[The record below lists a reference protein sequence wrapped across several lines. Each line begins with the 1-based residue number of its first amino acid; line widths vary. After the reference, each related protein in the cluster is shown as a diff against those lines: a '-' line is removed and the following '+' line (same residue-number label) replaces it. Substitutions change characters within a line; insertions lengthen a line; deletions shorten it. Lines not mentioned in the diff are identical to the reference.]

1 MIKLNYCKKLLDV
14 GFSLISVGENKRPN
28 TKWKKY
34 QNSQISKNDFEK
46 NYNIKK
52 SSYTNSLGVEVE
64 LNATENIGICTGFW
78 GVEVIDVD
86 LKVLPSIQKQR
97 EFWDEYL
104 GFLRKSIIDFDN
116 KVVIY
121 QTLTGGYHILY
132 RCSKV
137 GGNEKLA
144 TLKGYNQAIIETR
157 GVGGYVVIYEKQVSS
172 NAYHNIQ
179 EISELDRDTIIN
191 CSRYF
196 NYIEPKPEDRYNNKK
211 QPFINNGESLTPG
224 TDFNNK
230 TNIFDLIS
238 SDFEIVGKLKESTV
252 IRRHGASSDKSGH
265 IFTENGCMYLFSTGT
280 IYPSEELLTPFAV
293 YTYKNH
299 NGNFS
304 DSAKDLY
311 AKGFGSR
318 QIKVPKEIEEEIPR
332 EILDKIK
339 FPIEVF
345 PLKLQNYIL
354 ECESTLDSNIDYMGA
369 SFMWL
374 MSVII
379 GNSIKI
385 EPKKGWVDGCN
396 LWFCCVGRA
405 GVGKTP
411 SIKNIISPLKKL
423 NNLEI
428 KKYLKEREK
437 YEYFESLDKKEKERA
452 EEIKKPKK
460 TQFIVNDITLEAL
473 VEMHEENKNGI
484 GVFKD
489 ELAGFFK
496 DMNKYRDGSDK
507 EFWLST
513 WANESVALNRKTA
526 KSSYIESPIIPILG
540 GIQPNILSSIF
551 TEENKDNGLVDR
563 FLLVYPDVKVDLYN
577 DREMSQY
584 TIEWYNDY
592 IIELYNL
599 VQRNITVYNEE
610 GEINSYVATLTPEA
624 KKEWERIYNKITKY
638 QNSDNESEYFKSMYP
653 KLKNYVVRFALVF
666 NCLECFENGLDY
678 MIVSSESFLKAEKL
692 ADYFVTQAKKVKYDT
707 TDKNEAKKVLKKS
720 ENKTKKE
727 QAIDI
732 YNANKSIKKSEMAE
746 MLGVS
751 RQMVDKY
758 LKNV

>member
-1 MIKLNYCKKLLDV
+1 MINLSYCNKLLDV
-14 GFSLISVGENKRPN
+14 GFSLISVGKNKTPN
-28 TKWKKY
+28 TRWKEY
-34 QNSQISKNDFEK
+34 QTNKISKQNFEK

-52 SSYTNSLGVEVE
+52 SSYTNSLGIEVE
-64 LNATENIGICTGFW
+64 INATENIGICTGFW

-196 NYIEPKPEDRYNNKK
+196 NYIEPKQENNFTNKK
-211 QPFINNGESLTPG
+211 QPFINGDSISPG
-224 TDFNNK
+224 TDYNNK

-238 SDFEIVGKLKESTV
+238 SDFEIVGKLKDSTV

-318 QIKVPKEIEEEIPR
+318 QIKVPKEIEEEIFT
-332 EILDKIK
+332 EKLEN
-339 FPIEVF
+339 IEF
-345 PLKLQNYIL
+345 PLDIFSSNLQKYIL
-354 ECESTLDSNIDYMGA
+354 ECNQTLDSNVDYMGA
-369 SFMWL
+369 SFLWL

-379 GNSIKI
+379 GNSLNVS
-385 EPKKGWVDGCN
+385 PKKGWTEPCTMW
-396 LWFCCVGRA
+396 LCCVGRA

-411 SIKNIISPLKKL
+411 SIRNITFPLKKI
-423 NNLEI
+423 NSNEI
-428 KKYLKEREK
+428 KKYQKEK
-437 YEYFESLDKKEKERA
+437 DKFDYFAGLTKKEQETA
-452 EEIKKPKK
+452 EEIKQPKK
-460 TQFIVNDITLEAL
+460 SQFIVNDITLEAL
-473 VEMHEENKNGI
+473 IEMHEESKNSVGI
-484 GVFKD
+484 MKD

-496 DMNKYRDGSDK
+496 DMNKYRAGSDL
-507 EFWLST
+507 EFWLSS
-513 WANESVALNRKTA
+513 WSAEGVSLNRKTA
-526 KSSYIESPIIPILG
+526 KSSFIETPCLPILG
-540 GIQPNILSSIF
+540 GIQPSILSLIF
-551 TEENKDNGLVDR
+551 NEEYKDNGFVDR
-563 FLLVYPDVKVDLYN
+563 FLIVYPDSEVEMYN
-577 DREMSQY
+577 TKEMNGD
-584 TIEWYNDY
+584 TIQWYADY
-592 IIELYNL
+592 ITEMYTQVKCNL
-599 VQRNITVYNEE
+599 LAYSDDGDI
-610 GEINSYVATLTPEA
+610 LTQTAVFSDEA
-624 KKEWERIYNKITKY
+624 KQEWERLYNEITRV
-638 QNSDNESEYFKSMYP
+638 QNSDSETEYFKSMLP
-653 KLKNYVVRFALVF
+653 KIKSYIPRFALII
-666 NCLECFENGLDY
+666 NSLECFDNGTDYLEISKENV
-678 MIVSSESFLKAEKL
+678 IKAGRL
-692 ADYFVTQAKKVKYDT
+692 AYYFINQAKKVKIESLRKT
-707 TDKNEAKKVLKKS
+707 EAKSVVISNKA
-720 ENKTKKE
+720 KTKRE
-727 QAIDI
+727 QALEIVKT
-732 YNANKSIKKSEMAE
+732 NKNIKKSEIAE
-746 MLGVS
+746 ILGVS

-758 LKNV
+758 LK